1 MPATDQLR
9 MQWIAIVLILLAGL
23 YVAIERGEGKMDRIL
38 RWMVIAGAILM
49 ALLLGSGLLG

>member
-1 MPATDQLR
+1 

>member
-1 MPATDQLR
+1 MPATDQLK